1 MSTLERAIVIASE
14 AHAGQTDKGGAPYI
28 LHPLR
33 VMMTALETGGHEAA
47 IAAVLHD
54 VVEDCPAWPASRLAA
69 EGFSPAVMS
78 ALDCL
83 TKREG
88 EDYMEFVERCRRDP
102 IARIVKLADLKDN
115 MNLGRISTPTPK
127 DQARIE
133 TYKKAVS
140 ALQQG

>member
-1 MSTLERAIVIASE
+1 MSNLERAIMIASE
-14 AHAGQTDKGGAPYI
+14 AHTGQIDKGGAPYI

-33 VMMTALETGGHEAA
+33 VMMTALEAGGYDAA
-47 IAAVLHD
+47 VVAVLHD

-69 EGFSPAVMS
+69 EGFGPAVMS

-83 TKREG
+83 TKRDG
-88 EDYMEFVERCRRDP
+88 EEYMDFIERCRRDP
-102 IARIVKLADLKDN
+102 IARVVKLADLKDN
-115 MNLGRISTPTPK
+115 MNLGRISSPTPK

-140 ALQQG
+140 ALQ